1 MGAELIA
8 KQHRGDMNITFSDP
22 EDIKTPEEELENV
35 IDSEQ
40 LTPTTPSALQ
50 LQLGEWLLFML
61 EFVYIK
67 NLSFIPISYRVS

>member
-40 LTPTTPSALQ
+40 LTPTT
-50 LQLGEWLLFML
+50 W
-61 EFVYIK
+61 
-67 NLSFIPISYRVS
+67 N